1 MWFIYKTF
9 VDEKGKKKRG
19 MGYRGNRKV
28 AEMPAIVAGM
38 SSVTQGQL
46 IREGRFSH
54 INLEWGW
61 MKVFT
66 DVA

>member
-19 MGYRGNRKV
+19 LGCRGNRKV
-28 AEMPAIVAGM
+28 AEMPATVAGM

-46 IREGRFSH
+46 IRERRFSL
-54 INLEWGW
+54 INL
-61 MKVFT
+61 
-66 DVA
+66 D